1 MTTNGPRS
9 QARFARQ
16 RGLRRVGGAHESRR
30 LPPTGGSVP
39 QCLRGAYVV
48 ALAIALSACSTTPPR
63 VNAPSFDIL
72 ITNAQIVDGSGG
84 APRKGSIA
92 ITGGKIAAVGD
103 VNGTAARTI
112 DAKGRTVSPGFI
124 DLHSHSDLT
133 LITDGNGQSKIRQ
146 GVTTEV
152 IGESDSV
159 APRKALSEGSA
170 GAAGRTRVEGWT
182 DFHGYFAALEKAGIS
197 PNLLSYVGLGT
208 VRAMVIGD
216 DDRKATGAEIDAMR
230 TLVSSLMD
238 QGIFGVSTGLI
249 YPPNAFATVDEL
261 SEVTKPAAEKG
272 GLYASHL
279 RYDGLKLRDGIGEAI
294 TIGERAGIPVHVF
307 HLKVTGQQNI
317 GRMKEVIEMVEA
329 ARARGVRVTADQYPY
344 VASSTSLTATIPPWA
359 QDGGTDK
366 LIARLKDPKE
376 RARIRKE
383 MENTNPAW
391 ESRYQSAGTWQNVQL
406 AAIGRTRG
414 AVEAGASPNRKYE
427 GMRIAEAAKQAGKD
441 PFDFVFDLLID
452 ERASI
457 GCVYFIIDE
466 GDLALAMK
474 QPWVAVG
481 SDGSSL
487 ATDGPLRAGVPHPRN
502 FGTFPRV
509 LGRYV
514 RELKVIPLEEAVR
527 KMTSLP
533 ASILG
538 LSDRGTISEGM
549 WADLVMFDPA
559 TVADQATFEDPFQ
572 YPVGIDLVLVN
583 GTVVLEEGKHTNAR
597 PGKVLKRPSAGV
609 NATASGFRSR

>member
-1 MTTNGPRS
+1 
-9 QARFARQ
+9 
-16 RGLRRVGGAHESRR
+16 
-30 LPPTGGSVP
+30 
-39 QCLRGAYVV
+39 
-48 ALAIALSACSTTPPR
+48 
-63 VNAPSFDIL
+63 
-72 ITNAQIVDGSGG
+72 
-84 APRKGSIA
+84 
-92 ITGGKIAAVGD
+92 
-103 VNGTAARTI
+103 
-112 DAKGRTVSPGFI
+112 
-124 DLHSHSDLT
+124 
-133 LITDGNGQSKIRQ
+133 
-146 GVTTEV
+146 
-152 IGESDSV
+152 
-159 APRKALSEGSA
+159 
-170 GAAGRTRVEGWT
+170 
-182 DFHGYFAALEKAGIS
+182 
-197 PNLLSYVGLGT
+197 
-208 VRAMVIGD
+208 
-216 DDRKATGAEIDAMR
+216 
-230 TLVSSLMD
+230 
-238 QGIFGVSTGLI
+238 
-249 YPPNAFATVDEL
+249 
-261 SEVTKPAAEKG
+261 
-272 GLYASHL
+272 
-279 RYDGLKLRDGIGEAI
+279 
-294 TIGERAGIPVHVF
+294 
-307 HLKVTGQQNI
+307 
-317 GRMKEVIEMVEA
+317 MVEA

-344 VASSTSLTATIPPWA
+344 VASSTSLTATIHPWA

-391 ESRYQSAGTWQNVQL
+391 ESRYQSAGTWQNIQL

-487 ATDGPLRAGVPHPRN
+487 ATEGPLRAGVPHPRN

-514 RELKVIPLEEAVR
+514 RDLKVIALEEAVR

-538 LSDRGTISEGM
+538 LSDRGTIAAGM

-559 TVADQATFEDPFQ
+559 TVADRATFEDPFQ
-572 YPVGIDLVLVN
+572 YPVGIDTVLVN

-597 PGKVLKRPSAGV
+597 PGKVLKRPTSK
-609 NATASGFRSR
+609 ASSSQSTRF